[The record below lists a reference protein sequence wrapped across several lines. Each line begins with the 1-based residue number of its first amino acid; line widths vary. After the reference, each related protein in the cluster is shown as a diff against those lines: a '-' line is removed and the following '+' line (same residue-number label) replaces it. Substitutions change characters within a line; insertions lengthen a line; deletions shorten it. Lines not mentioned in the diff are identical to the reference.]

1 MLSKVSKFL
10 LTVLISLQA
19 LHPTSLV
26 AGESKTGF
34 LSKMKSWFSDKEI
47 KDGDVLVS
55 KIKDVL
61 PWKRYDYT
69 KSCGFSAEFPGDPEH
84 SGQVIEIPQSELT
97 IRYDTYVTETQADNT
112 VYVVSVWEYPEKVD
126 VSRPELNLQEG
137 FAGMLQALPESQVLF
152 MQAKEVQG
160 HKALEFWISCE
171 DIYFRGMLISV
182 NHTLYQVFVVYKN
195 KNAKA
200 LDKEYETFTKSF
212 KITKVSEARNLD
224 LKKKVRL

>member
-1 MLSKVSKFL
+1 MLSRLSKFL
-10 LTVLISLQA
+10 LTVLISLQTLCPA
-19 LHPTSLV
+19 SLV

-34 LSKMKSWFSDKEI
+34 LSKMKGWFSSRETKDGVSISQI
-47 KDGDVLVS
+47 KDSL
-55 KIKDVL
+55 K
-61 PWKRYDYT
+61 WKRYDYT
-69 KSCGFSAEFPGDPEH
+69 KSCGFSAEFPGDPDH
-84 SGQVIEIPQSELT
+84 SGQIIEVPQSELT
-97 IRYDTYVTETQADNT
+97 IRYDTYVTETQSDNT

-137 FAGMLQALPESQVLF
+137 FSGMLQALPESQVLF

-171 DIYFRGMLISV
+171 DIYFRGMLVSV
-182 NHTLYQVFVVYKN
+182 NHTLYQVFMVYKN

-212 KITKVSEARNLD
+212 KITKVREARVID